1 VQCTGVECIYNQVV
15 GARHAVPLHNTKTP
29 SVAFHKNI
37 ANNPHSGNIVGA
49 IHELPLHRTFGHYHI
64 GSTDILVC
72 EMQIGKNQIIQTGMS
87 ELPTTP
93 NEGFSIFFKIEKRY

>member
-1 VQCTGVECIYNQVV
+1 
-15 GARHAVPLHNTKTP
+15 TP

-64 GSTDILVC
+64 GSTDVLVC
-72 EMQIGKNQIIQTGMS
+72 GKRIAINCQN
-87 ELPTTP
+87 LPKVS
-93 NEGFSIFFKIEKRY
+93 NLRKVFLFLSV